1 MAGVF
6 SAYADESARFARDGV
21 PGCYVIAAVVVA
33 NEDAERF
40 REVMAPLAHRPKGYH
55 WAEADRKQ
63 RAEAV
68 AAVVSIPAIHV
79 VTVAAPMVDAK
90 QERAR
95 RACLERLLY
104 ELENAGVRD
113 VWLERRTASLNRK
126 DQQVVGGFL
135 ARRIIQ
141 DIRVR
146 HAESATEPLLWVP
159 DIVAAAVG
167 LDAVGV
173 SADYWEALEPLV
185 ERHEVD
191 LNWP

>member
-1 MAGVF
+1 MF

-21 PGCYVIAAVVVA
+21 PGCYVIAAMVVA
-33 NEDAERF
+33 DEDADRF
-40 REVMAPLAHRPKGYH
+40 REVMAPLAHRPKKGYH
-55 WAEADRKQ
+55 WAEADNKQ
-63 RAEAV
+63 RADAV
-68 AAVVSIPAIHV
+68 AVVASIPTLHV

-146 HAESATEPLLWVP
+146 HAEPASEPLLWVP

-167 LDAVGV
+167 LDAMGV
-173 SADYWEALEPLV
+173 TDSYWEELEPLV
-185 ERHEVD
+185 ERLEID